1 MEGKHFVTLSL
12 NFMFITLKD
21 AFCIQI
27 FSYAEGKPEEPT
39 TEVNGQYPLYMRGTF
54 YEVDF

>member
-27 FSYAEGKPEEPT
+27 FSYAEGKPKEPT
-39 TEVNGQYPLYMRGTF
+39 TEVNGQYPL
-54 YEVDF
+54 